1 MMLTELRVRSFDP
14 FSSLIGS
21 KSSSIHGNSL
31 QMFQCPVCD
40 SFWRTEVEVDTHVDE
55 CLRQSSSQTSLDVKT
70 NHLEKIKI
78 SLGAFLSGGPS
89 NDTINVIL
97 KIFHNIVNNPELE
110 KYRKI
115 RLSNPKIHDTIGT
128 ALGGVEL
135 LMAMGFEYETEEDEI
150 WAVMASPSND
160 QLQIMK
166 SIISELE
173 GHILGPCKNEEN
185 SQDTEKVHRKVDR
198 KVRF

>member
-1 MMLTELRVRSFDP
+1 
-14 FSSLIGS
+14 
-21 KSSSIHGNSL
+21 
-31 QMFQCPVCD
+31 
-40 SFWRTEVEVDTHVDE
+40 
-55 CLRQSSSQTSLDVKT
+55 
-70 NHLEKIKI
+70 
-78 SLGAFLSGGPS
+78 
-89 NDTINVIL
+89 
-97 KIFHNIVNNPELE
+97 
-110 KYRKI
+110 
-115 RLSNPKIHDTIGT
+115 
-128 ALGGVEL
+128 
-135 LMAMGFEYETEEDEI
+135 MAMGFEYETEEDEI